1 MVSSRSSMM
10 APSMRPLS
18 VTVKLCPMDAAYS
31 VSSSLPSVIPG
42 EMTRTSQIFLQFSVE
57 HIICIEAIGR
67 QHMKNLFLHTEYFP
81 VRRIKDTEFQER
93 SRSIDG
99 VDQIAVLVTQV
110 EMLACQF
117 EVFRKG
123 VYF

>member
-1 MVSSRSSMM
+1 
-10 APSMRPLS
+10 
-18 VTVKLCPMDAAYS
+18 
-31 VSSSLPSVIPG
+31 
-42 EMTRTSQIFLQFSVE
+42 
-57 HIICIEAIGR
+57 
-67 QHMKNLFLHTEYFP
+67 MKDLFLHTEYFP